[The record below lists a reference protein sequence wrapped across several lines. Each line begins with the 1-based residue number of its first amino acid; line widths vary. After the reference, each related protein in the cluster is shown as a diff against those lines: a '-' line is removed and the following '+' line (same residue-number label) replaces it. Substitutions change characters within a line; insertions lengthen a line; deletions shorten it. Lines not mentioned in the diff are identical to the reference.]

1 MKGIDFYL
9 YKKES
14 TSIVEDY
21 LIKRFQD
28 YKVQQPYP
36 KVKKSIRVDF
46 IEKIISFN
54 RIFEPNFKVID
65 IKGCNDSLDK
75 CKVVSSANKFITQN
89 FGIYGIS
96 NCFRTRDINY
106 NFVIKRKCET
116 HLVDASTKIMLFD
129 FNKPIIKIKQNFKQM
144 EISKTQ
150 VLKINGKKR
159 EVTLVV
165 LTEQNKIK
173 AGYSV
178 RVPGDKKNEQLGK
191 SIAKGRALKPKTNLI
206 DMELGKGLDRKF
218 ILYAIADD
226 LFKKIER
233 GIIEIKGIK

>member
-1 MKGIDFYL
+1 MKGIDFIVCR
-9 YKKES
+9 KES
-14 TSIVEDY
+14 ASFVIDFLRE
-21 LIKRFQD
+21 RFEF
-28 YKVQQPYP
+28 
-36 KVKKSIRVDF
+36 KVKQSYHELICSVRVDF
-46 IEKIISFN
+46 SENLISINNRFERNFENVIVDGHNFSLDRQIVMSSIEKFSSSGRALFN
-54 RIFEPNFKVID
+54 HR
-65 IKGCNDSLDK
+65 
-75 CKVVSSANKFITQN
+75 
-89 FGIYGIS
+89 
-96 NCFRTRDINY
+96 FRTRDINY
-106 NFVIKRKCET
+106 NFAIKSKCKT
-116 HLVDASTKIMLFD
+116 HLVDALQTKIMLND
-129 FNKPIIKIKQNFKQM
+129 FNKSIEKIKQNFKQM

-178 RVPGDKKNEQLGK
+178 RVPGDKKNEKLGK